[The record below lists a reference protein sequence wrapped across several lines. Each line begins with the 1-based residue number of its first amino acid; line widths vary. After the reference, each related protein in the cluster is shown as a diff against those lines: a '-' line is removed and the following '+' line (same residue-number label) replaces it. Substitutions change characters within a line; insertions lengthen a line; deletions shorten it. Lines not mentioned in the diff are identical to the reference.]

1 MSAPSRAEIVA
12 CETCGSAQRDAAGRT
27 RGEGLIA
34 ELRAALAGCSDLPVD
49 VSSVRCLWACK
60 KSCAVAVRSV
70 SRVGYVIAELEP
82 TELVARALLDYA
94 ARYARSEDGA
104 VPYREW
110 PLALKGHFLCRFPKG
125 ADLQSG
131 DSPGPDS
138 AGPDSASLVSVRI
151 DIGPQNPDELTR
163 AAGSLAA
170 PVAQEPSP

>member
-1 MSAPSRAEIVA
+1 MSTPSRAEIVA
-12 CETCGSAQRDAAGRT
+12 CETCGSAQRDVAGRT

-34 ELRAALAGCSDLPVD
+34 ELRAALAGSGDLPVD

-60 KSCAVAVRSV
+60 RSCAVAVRSV

-82 TELVARALLDYA
+82 TALVAHALLDYA

-110 PLALKGHFLCRFPKG
+110 PAALKGHFLCRFPKG

-131 DSPGPDS
+131 DSPGMDS
-138 AGPDSASLVSVRI
+138 ARMDSARMDSASIESACI
-151 DIGPQNPDELTR
+151 DLGPQNPDELTR
-163 AAGSLAA
+163 AAVLPEA
-170 PVAQEPSP
+170 PR

>member
-1 MSAPSRAEIVA
+1 MSRAEIVA

-34 ELRAALAGCSDLPVD
+34 ELRAALASSGELPVD

-60 KSCAVAVRSV
+60 RSCAVAVRSL

-104 VPYREW
+104 VPYKEW
-110 PLALKGHFLCRFPKG
+110 PAALKGHFLCRFPKATAFDAARVETEDFG
-125 ADLQSG
+125 L
-131 DSPGPDS
+131 
-138 AGPDSASLVSVRI
+138 
-151 DIGPQNPDELTR
+151 QNPDELTR
-163 AAGSLAA
+163 APEQQA
-170 PVAQEPSP
+170 PQEQLP